1 MLWFQARAWGWL
13 GGIRAT
19 WVLPD
24 HNQGS
29 GRVISRGGAGW
40 GGPRGITCPSLS
52 SRGEASGAGMV
63 TAALRDTAAGPPRP
77 GPSAASRVA
86 LPTAPWG
93 LLPPALC
100 FPTKRWDR
108 REHWGCPFT
117 SPGLTLDWH
126 GMRVTQRTFL
136 QVDSK
141 EVSHV
146 GEGH

>member
-40 GGPRGITCPSLS
+40 GGPRGITCLSLS

-86 LPTAPWG
+86 LPAAPG
-93 LLPPALC
+93 ASCLQPCASPPSDGTDASIGAAPSL
-100 FPTKRWDR
+100 
-108 REHWGCPFT
+108 H
-117 SPGLTLDWH
+117 
-126 GMRVTQRTFL
+126 QA
-136 QVDSK
+136 
-141 EVSHV
+141 
-146 GEGH
+146 

>member
-13 GGIRAT
+13 GGICAT

-86 LPTAPWG
+86 LPAAPRG
-93 LLPPALC
+93 PPASSPVLPHQVMGQTRELGLPLH
-100 FPTKRWDR
+100 FTRPDTRLAWDA
-108 REHWGCPFT
+108 GDPADVPA
-117 SPGLTLDWH
+117 S
-126 GMRVTQRTFL
+126 
-136 QVDSK
+136 
-141 EVSHV
+141 
-146 GEGH
+146 